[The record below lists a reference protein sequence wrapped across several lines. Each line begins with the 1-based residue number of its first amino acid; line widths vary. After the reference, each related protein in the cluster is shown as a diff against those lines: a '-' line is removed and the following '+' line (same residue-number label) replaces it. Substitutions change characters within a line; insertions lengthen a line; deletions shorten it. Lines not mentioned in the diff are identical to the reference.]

1 MPRNRKKK
9 RQKIGV
15 KTCGDPNKGH
25 VAGKRPVGYS
35 DIIKE
40 NASFERYYK
49 EQHIVPEEE
58 WEMFMAAL
66 RDNLPTAFRI
76 TGYRGQANALLKVIQ
91 GQYFQDLLNVNV
103 EEEEYTK
110 PYCLP
115 WYPDN
120 LAWQLKLSRVI
131 IRKSEEFS
139 RLHNFLVSETESG
152 NISRQETVSM
162 IPPLL
167 LDIKPYHKI
176 LDMCAAPGSK
186 TAQVIEM
193 LHKEEGMI
201 PDGVVVANDV
211 DNKRCYMLVH
221 QAKRLHSPCFIITN
235 HDASQMPNI
244 KINKNGIE
252 TFLKYDRILCDVP
265 CSGDGTIR
273 KNIDVWRKWNVGNGN
288 NLHGLQFRIA
298 KRGLELLAL
307 NGIMVYSTCSL
318 NPIEDEAVIASL
330 LQQSN
335 DSVELVDTSESLPGL
350 KTSPG
355 LSYWKVM
362 NRELES
368 FDSFDDVPDKYRTQ
382 IRPQMFPP
390 APEIVSKL
398 NLHRCLRILPHHQNT
413 GGFFIAV
420 FKKVKEFLPWES
432 QIKEIVSH
440 KNNDIEEKLSDVI
453 ETKDESDK
461 SPPRKKKKIWGY
473 KEDPYIFFKDE
484 GIIWPN
490 IRDFYKLDSF
500 PYKQL
505 LSRCAGERKKN
516 LYFVS
521 EAAKNIV
528 QNNIDFVKIINTGV
542 RVFCRSDNKDAKCNF
557 RLSQEGV
564 PIILPFMEGRILHI
578 SLEDLIL
585 LLTEEV
591 PLLQKFSDELQKQ
604 AALLDSGCAVM
615 IYTANKGTKEEFKIE
630 LCGWKGKASVRC
642 YVTKIE
648 RIHYLRIC
656 GVDVSEFEKKDKKF
670 KIYITKTSE
679 FTEEEDQKNIE
690 KAKDTDNSI

>member
-115 WYPDN
+115 C
-120 LAWQLKLSRVI
+120 L
-131 IRKSEEFS
+131 
-139 RLHNFLVSETESG
+139 
-152 NISRQETVSM
+152 
-162 IPPLL
+162 
-167 LDIKPYHKI
+167 
-176 LDMCAAPGSK
+176 
-186 TAQVIEM
+186 
-193 LHKEEGMI
+193 
-201 PDGVVVANDV
+201 DGVVVANDV

-244 KINKNGIE
+244 KINKVMSVKQSFYEIMDKLVASKKDNN
-252 TFLKYDRILCDVP
+252 FYLNRDKYAKCLEEVKAA
-265 CSGDGTIR
+265 
-273 KNIDVWRKWNVGNGN
+273 KNMK
-288 NLHGLQFRIA
+288 
-298 KRGLELLAL
+298 KT
-307 NGIMVYSTCSL
+307 SCSL
-318 NPIEDEAVIASL
+318 QAYKALRHFDCRQRKKTNCTYEGGEWRNKVTKNRAYHEGIKCFPYEAMFGCPMKMGLATSAIPSDMIRVIRSEEDLEKLLHSHDNTKQKNDVENAIEQDKEESIVKNESEDL
-330 LQQSN
+330 

-473 KEDPYIFFKDE
+473 KEDPYIFFKEE

-679 FTEEEDQKNIE
+679 FTEEEDQK
-690 KAKDTDNSI
+690 KH